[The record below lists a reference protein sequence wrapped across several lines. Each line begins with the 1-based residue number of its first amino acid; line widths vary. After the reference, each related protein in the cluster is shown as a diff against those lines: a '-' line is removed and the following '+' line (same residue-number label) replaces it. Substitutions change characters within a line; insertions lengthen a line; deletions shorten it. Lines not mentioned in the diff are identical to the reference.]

1 MGACREFA
9 FLVPG
14 QGGAGGLL
22 KAPLRVRLHSASLL
36 RPPASSAVAPCWI
49 KHKDIAYA
57 LLSAGASPSQAG
69 ASASPGS
76 PKDSHSNCLPG
87 ACLDRPQ
94 NS

>member
-1 MGACREFA
+1 M
-9 FLVPG
+9 
-14 QGGAGGLL
+14 
-22 KAPLRVRLHSASLL
+22 KAPLRVRLHSVSLL

-57 LLSAGASPSQAG
+57 LLFAGASPSRAG

-76 PKDSHSNCLPG
+76 PTDSHANGVPG

-94 NS
+94 NSSGAVDELLCL